1 MMFARGPVTQ
11 NGSSDKVRRLKSSVR
26 RQILLAVSSLALIA
40 VLAFAMA
47 VAWYT
52 NVTKTGGIQ
61 FQTEVWGFAPENIT
75 IGDPGA
81 EEGEDYGISPGKTGF
96 IPLCIDNS
104 GNSVSISAVVN
115 VLKRSEE
122 GEMEEELQQR
132 IYFYIDAPRSIS
144 YFVPGEE
151 EGDEPIRV
159 TESTPR
165 IWLGSRR
172 TESYTYTVLPGDI
185 LRLSEEYRSDA
196 PLKWLWVG
204 DLEGYYFRGTVTE
217 EGVTVD
223 EYLRPIQYVLTDAS
237 FDPETGKLTA
247 VDGVPLEEY
256 LTSLFASDG
265 YEGNEFIPE
274 NTVELT
280 EELPGENEE
289 ETVERTRSCY
299 PITADE
305 NGTGIWVYLL
315 DYDEIEAAS
324 AFDSALTSN
333 TEINA
338 TVSVTVFNND
348 EPVTDA
354 PDAAALTEALT
365 APGSSTVRLTGD
377 VELPSVVTPVGSK
390 TIDLNNYYL
399 RYTGEETAYSAFE
412 VPAGSSLTLLNGTLV
427 GNGLGSGGS
436 AIKTVAVT
444 TRGGDAT
451 LSGISVSG
459 YDSAVSVD
467 DRALETDGVVK
478 LVNCSFNTGA
488 TSVMCYGNGVG
499 SEAKTRLIIENSR
512 ITSGYIGVSGN
523 GSEGYWGTEII
534 ILDSRIEGT
543 WAAIYQPQRQSRTVV
558 TGSTLTGYTGIAVKG
573 GTVDLY
579 GCTVQGTGAKR
590 PAANSGSGWT
600 DTGDAVYV
608 EAGYGWSASAFVRG
622 TENVLLSD
630 HGYLLQLYGM
640 EGQGP
645 GKIVSEAGPYQSSEV
660 YWNQIGDFVVTTA
673 EAP

>member
-75 IGDPGA
+75 IGEPVA
-81 EEGEDYGISPGKTGF
+81 EGEEPSGYSISPGRTGLV
-96 IPLCIDNS
+96 PLSIDNH
-104 GNSVSISAVVN
+104 GNTVGISAVVN
-115 VLKRSEE
+115 VSRSA
-122 GEMEEELQQR
+122 MNEELQKR
-132 IYFYIDAPRSIS
+132 IFFYVETPRALS
-144 YFVPGEE
+144 YTVPGEE
-151 EGDEPIRV
+151 EGDDPVTV
-159 TESTPR
+159 TENGSR

-172 TESYTYTVLPGDI
+172 TESYTYTVPAGEI
-185 LRLSEEYRSDA
+185 LRLNNVYQNDA

-444 TRGGDAT
+444 TLGGNAT

-459 YDSAVSVD
+459 YDSALSVD
-467 DRALETDGVVK
+467 DRTQAADGVVK
-478 LVNCSFNTGA
+478 VVGCDFDTTA
-488 TSVMCYGNGVG
+488 TSVMCYGNGAG
-499 SEAKTRLIIENSR
+499 TEARTRLIIENSE
-512 ITSGYIGVSGN
+512 ITSGYIGVSGH
-523 GSEGYWGTEII
+523 GS
-534 ILDSRIEGT
+534 
-543 WAAIYQPQRQSRTVV
+543 
-558 TGSTLTGYTGIAVKG
+558 
-573 GTVDLY
+573 
-579 GCTVQGTGAKR
+579 
-590 PAANSGSGWT
+590 
-600 DTGDAVYV
+600 
-608 EAGYGWSASAFVRG
+608 
-622 TENVLLSD
+622 
-630 HGYLLQLYGM
+630 
-640 EGQGP
+640 
-645 GKIVSEAGPYQSSEV
+645 
-660 YWNQIGDFVVTTA
+660 
-673 EAP
+673 